1 MLRFERP
8 AKNAPGADAAA
19 DVAAGVSPD
28 VEGGV
33 PPPGKNGRAT
43 LGVILR
49 TRVFFRPAGRPALR
63 QAGGAGGPPA

>member
-8 AKNAPGADAAA
+8 AKNAPGAEVAA
-19 DVAAGVSPD
+19 DVAADVSPA

-49 TRVFFRPAGRPALR
+49 ARVFSAGQDARLYGRPEAD
-63 QAGGAGGPPA
+63 ASSN